1 MGSVRRSPRTSRWE
15 ARYRDPLGHQ
25 RTKTFATKA
34 DARAFL
40 AATQTDVMRG
50 QWLDP
55 AGARITYREWSEQ
68 YFATAV
74 HKRATTAARDRTVND
89 KHFIPRIGTRRLG
102 TLTPLDV
109 RDLVEEMSRRLAPAT
124 VRTNYGVLRTILRS
138 AVDTDLIAQSPCRGV
153 RLPPDTKRRRFL
165 SADELIRLAEAM
177 PVEYQTMVFLAG
189 VLGLRWSEIAGLRT
203 GRIDLARRTLEVA
216 ETCAEVNGRISFAE
230 PKTAASRRTLRLPEF
245 VTTLLA
251 EHLASRGHPGTDSL
265 VFVAPEGGPLRRTT
279 FRTRVFQPAVR
290 RAELDGITFHELRH
304 TAAGLMIEMGA
315 HIEAIKQRLGHSSI
329 RVTSDC
335 YGSLLPTVD
344 ESITAGFDAR
354 FGSTYGPA
362 CGENVVN
369 GSAGTPEPGPEGGET
384 AGHSGGGDGT

>member
-1 MGSVRRSPRTSRWE
+1 MGSVRRSPKTSRWE

-55 AGARITYREWSEQ
+55 AGARITYREWSEH

-102 TLTPLDV
+102 SLTPLDV

-165 SADELIRLAEAM
+165 SADELIRLAQAS
-177 PVEYQTMVFLAG
+177 PVEYRAMVFLAG
-189 VLGLRWSEIAGLRT
+189 VLGLRWSEIAGLRVS
-203 GRIDLARRTLEVA
+203 RIDLARRTLEVA

-230 PKTAASRRTLRLPEF
+230 PKTAASRRTLRVPEF
-245 VTTLLA
+245 LAALLA
-251 EHLASRGHPGTDSL
+251 EHLASRGHPGPDAL
-265 VFVAPEGGPLRRTT
+265 VFVAPQGGPLRRTT

-304 TAAGLMIEMGA
+304 TSAGLMIEMGA
-315 HIEAIKQRLGHSSI
+315 HIEAIKQRLGHSTI
-329 RVTSDC
+329 RVTSDV

-354 FGSTYGPA
+354 FGNAFEHT

-369 GSAGTPEPGPEGGET
+369 GAAGTPGPGPESGET
-384 AGHSGGGDGT
+384 AGQSGGGDGT